1 MTAKARWALVV
12 GWTTGSTLLLALGPA
27 PWSAALVVATGAVAL
42 SWLVWITSREPTA
55 ASPPPRTAESW
66 LAGLL
71 DGMSEGVVAFDRA
84 GRVVFANPAACSLL
98 GRKALPD
105 GTPMI
110 AFSDVPRFR
119 STVVTAL
126 RGGATLRELELSHPK
141 RRVLA
146 LRVTPTSQGA
156 VAVLLDLTP
165 LRRMERSWRDFVAD
179 ASHELRTPVAA
190 VVASLEAAE
199 IVTDAEMQRK
209 LLDGA
214 GRQAR
219 RLGSLVSDLLDLARY
234 EAGAIHLEMEAVS
247 AEEVATSCLEELA
260 AAGTPVEA
268 SVAVPTGICV
278 QADRSSLRRVLSNLL
293 SNAARYGGG
302 TEVTVG
308 AARVGDRVRLW
319 VEDHGP
325 GIPEE
330 HREQLFQRFHRV
342 DPSRSKATGGTGL
355 GLAIAR
361 ELADAMGGTVGF
373 EPVAPTG
380 SRFWIELEAESCQRT
395 DVGSGYAGAASPETI
410 P

>member
-1 MTAKARWALVV
+1 MTARARWALVV
-12 GWTTGSTLLLALGPA
+12 GWTTGSTLLLALGSA
-27 PWSAALVVATGAVAL
+27 PWSTALLVATGAVAL
-42 SWLVWITSREPTA
+42 SWLAWDTSRTPAPAE
-55 ASPPPRTAESW
+55 PPPRTAESW

-71 DGMSEGVVAFDRA
+71 DGMSEGVVAFDRS

-126 RGGATLRELELSHPK
+126 RGGATLRELELSHPR

-146 LRVTPTSQGA
+146 LRVTPTPQGA

-190 VVASLEAAE
+190 VVANLEAAE
-199 IVTDAEMQRK
+199 IVTDADVQRK
-209 LLDGA
+209 MLDGA

-234 EAGAIHLEMEAVS
+234 EAGAVHLEMVPVAV
-247 AEEVATSCLEELA
+247 EEVVGSCLEELA
-260 AAGTPVEA
+260 SAGTPVDA
-268 SVAVPTGICV
+268 TVLVPAGTCV
-278 QADRSSLRRVLSNLL
+278 QADRSSLTRVLANLL
-293 SNAARYGGG
+293 TNAARYGGTG
-302 TEVTVG
+302 IAVG
-308 AARVGDRVRLW
+308 AARGGEHVRIW
-319 VEDHGP
+319 VEDAGP

-361 ELADAMGGTVGF
+361 ELADAMGGAVGF
-373 EPVAPTG
+373 EPVEPTG
-380 SRFWIELEAESCQRT
+380 SRFWIELEADRCERS
-395 DVGSGYAGAASPETI
+395 DLPSGYAAAASPETSA
-410 P
+410 